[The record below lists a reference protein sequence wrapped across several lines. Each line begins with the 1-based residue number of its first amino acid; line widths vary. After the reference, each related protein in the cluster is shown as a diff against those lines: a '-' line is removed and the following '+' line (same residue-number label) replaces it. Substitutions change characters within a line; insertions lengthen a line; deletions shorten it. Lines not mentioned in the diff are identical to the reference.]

1 MLCHTNHSQQSQS
14 AHYNNHIILT
24 HFPPSKA
31 KAKYEM
37 QQIGNESLY
46 DASSA
51 LSTWKNAA
59 HKVTPMVSFVISEKF
74 APSSFY

>member
-1 MLCHTNHSQQSQS
+1 MASYNIITCHVTQITRSNSKVQ
-14 AHYNNHIILT
+14 HYNNHIILT

-51 LSTWKNAA
+51 LST
-59 HKVTPMVSFVISEKF
+59 
-74 APSSFY
+74 